1 MNSPEPCA
9 LIGILDDG
17 HAGLGDA
24 ARHRIA
30 AADLVITGEGSL
42 DFQSLAGKGPAGIAS
57 LAAQHHK
64 PVWAICGTADPAARA
79 SGLFARIADLTST
92 GLPIDTLMRD
102 AANLLA
108 TLATTTARTA

>member
-30 AADLVITGEGSL
+30 AADLVIGAGRTLEL
-42 DFQSLAGKGPAGIAS
+42 VRPHLAPTTECRDMDGKLGQVSAWI
-57 LAAQHHK
+57 LAARDQGK
-64 PVWAICGTADPAARA
+64 ATVALANKLTRIIWRVLTDSVDFSMNRA
-79 SGLFARIADLTST
+79 FAGS
-92 GLPIDTLMRD
+92 
-102 AANLLA
+102 
-108 TLATTTARTA
+108 